1 MPSDDD
7 PSSEIDDDLDESD
20 ETSTS
25 DEDEE
30 KGEGEAVAEEEAQFV
45 RGPMPD
51 RRRREMF
58 AIAEQLL
65 GGSRIR
71 VVCEDGRSRMARIP
85 GKMKRRMWIREGDLL
100 IIKPWEFQDEKCD
113 VKYRYYKTQAQYMS
127 RQGVIPD
134 SLDVF

>member
-1 MPSDDD
+1 MAPDDD
-7 PSSEIDDDLDESD
+7 EDIE
-20 ETSTS
+20 E

-30 KGEGEAVAEEEAQFV
+30 AAEGGNGDGSPEGAQV

-51 RRRREMF
+51 HRRKEMF

-71 VVCEDGRSRMARIP
+71 VVCEDGKSRMARIP

-100 IIKPWEFQDEKCD
+100 IIKPWDFQDEKCD
-113 VKYRYYKTQAQYMS
+113 VKYRYFKTQAQYMS
-127 RQGVIPD
+127 RNGLIPD